1 MIVTCQVGLRGY
13 LASRILAQKGY
24 KVKNLDGGYKLYKSV
39 SGKSKGMIGK
49 INKLFARIEAKNFL
63 KELLTMNEIT
73 VYTTN
78 TCPYCHMVKNFLS
91 EKGMLFKEVNV
102 QQDPAAGQRLVET
115 TGQMGVPQTN
125 VNGQW
130 VLGFDPSRIMSLI
143 HE

>member
-1 MIVTCQVGLRGY
+1 
-13 LASRILAQKGY
+13 
-24 KVKNLDGGYKLYKSV
+24 
-39 SGKSKGMIGK
+39 
-49 INKLFARIEAKNFL
+49 
-63 KELLTMNEIT
+63 MNEIT

-91 EKGMLFKEVNV
+91 EKGLPFKEVNV
-102 QQDPAAGQRLVET
+102 QQDQAAGQRLVET